1 MISYAPKWVHIAPH
15 HLLTS
20 AVFEDDSL
28 DVNAISGK
36 YRHFPQKYEVVYESK
51 AKYSGFSRK
60 THAIFEKIVH
70 CALSNYLRFGAKVEQ
85 MPIL

>member
-36 YRHFPQKYEVVYESK
+36 YRHFPFRCRAMQRILCDSLQNFGNNTLYMQNIRTKPL
-51 AKYSGFSRK
+51 
-60 THAIFEKIVH
+60 
-70 CALSNYLRFGAKVEQ
+70 ALTNNQLSQ
-85 MPIL
+85 